1 MTISNIHSLFPA
13 SFVGFDRLFD
23 EIDKFST
30 PQTYPPHN
38 LIKVADDK
46 WAIELAV
53 AGFAEN
59 EITVEAKEDYVTIV
73 GKKEGDDTREYAH
86 KGISARKFERKF
98 KLADHVEVKGAAM
111 QNGILAIGLERI
123 VPEELKPRE
132 IKIQTGSPELLL
144 ES

>member
-23 EIDKFST
+23 EIDRFST

-38 LIKVADDK
+38 LVKVSDDK

-53 AGFAEN
+53 AGFKDE
-59 EITVEAKEDYVTIV
+59 EISVEAKDGFLVVT
-73 GKKEGDDTREYAH
+73 GAKEGDDEREYTH
-86 KGISARKFERKF
+86 KGISTRKFERKF

-123 VPEELKPRE
+123 LPEELKPRT

-144 ES
+144 ED

>member
-1 MTISNIHSLFPA
+1 MTISNFTSLFPA
-13 SFVGFDRLFD
+13 TFVGFDRLFE
-23 EIDKFST
+23 EIDQFQ

-38 LIKVADDK
+38 LVKVSDDK

-53 AGFAEN
+53 AGFAEE
-59 EITVEAKEDYVTIV
+59 EITVEAKEGFVKVI
-73 GKKEGDDTREYAH
+73 GKKEGKDERDYAH

-144 ES
+144 ET